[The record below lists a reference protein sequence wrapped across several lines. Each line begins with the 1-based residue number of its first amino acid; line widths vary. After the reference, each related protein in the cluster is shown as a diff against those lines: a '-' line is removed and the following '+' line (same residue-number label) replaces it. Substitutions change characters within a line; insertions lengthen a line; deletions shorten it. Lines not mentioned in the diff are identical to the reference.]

1 MNPNLLILLVGL
13 PRSGKTTWAKKQRH
27 PIVNPDAVR
36 LALHGKTYVQEAEPM
51 VWAIVRYMV
60 TALFTAGHETVIL
73 DACNNS
79 RKRRDPWVDGGWFRE
94 FVIFRTEPSVCL
106 SRVPEDDDNAEGLRS
121 AIERMAEQHE
131 PVEHDEGPVTTST
144 EKREV

>member
-13 PRSGKTTWAKKQRH
+13 PRSGKTTWAKKKKH

-36 LALHGKTYVQEAEPM
+36 LALHGKAYLAAAEPM

-60 TALFTAGHETVIL
+60 VALFTAGHETVIL

-79 RKRRDPWVDGGWFRE
+79 RKRRDPWVDSCWSRE
-94 FVIFRTEPSVCL
+94 FVIFRAPPSDCL
-106 SRVPEDDDNAEGLRS
+106 ARVDAADDNAEGLRA

-131 PVEHDEGPVTTST
+131 PVEHDEGPVTYAGDYD
-144 EKREV
+144 V

>member
-13 PRSGKTTWAKKQRH
+13 PRSGKTTWAKKQGH

-36 LALHGKTYVQEAEPM
+36 LALHGKAYVQEAEPM

-79 RKRRDPWVDGGWFRE
+79 RKRRDPWEDGAWSRE
-94 FVIFRTEPSVCL
+94 FVVIRATPSECL
-106 SRVPEDDDNAEGLRS
+106 ARVPEGENAEGLRA

-131 PVEHDEGPVTTST
+131 PVEHDEGPVTYAES
-144 EKREV
+144 R

>member
-1 MNPNLLILLVGL
+1 MNPNLLILLIGL
-13 PRSGKTTWAKKQRH
+13 PRSGKTTWAKKQKH

-36 LALHGKTYVQEAEPM
+36 LALHGKAYLALAEPM

-79 RKRRDPWVDGGWFRE
+79 RKRRDPWGGGAWSRE
-94 FVIFRTEPSVCL
+94 FVVIRATPSECL
-106 SRVPEDDDNAEGLRS
+106 ARVPEDDENAEGLRA

-131 PVEHDEGPVTTST
+131 PVEYDEGPVSYV
-144 EKREV
+144 EAFDG